1 MPDHSKVITILKE
14 LDINVAG
21 SIVEDSGAPERLF
34 IHVAIVRD
42 SKNKQ
47 VPSNR
52 KLNDARHA
60 LAEEGITVEFLLT
73 DGQQQDIEAGL
84 RATVLHAFG
93 SNVRNVFMSTTGG
106 SAQVWIEPK
115 QMLNEA
121 VSKAIA
127 EKVKTY
133 ISGFNT
139 ELGSL
144 ALTTGENVPSALAC
158 LRAIRQLAPV
168 DSSELLL
175 ELVNRGFTVPSTDWL
190 RRRLDM
196 MRKKGQIVRLGGNR
210 YVLSLGS
217 IRSLG
222 TKKDGASPDITRM
235 LALARRGM

>member
-1 MPDHSKVITILKE
+1 MPDHSKVIALLQE
-14 LDINVAG
+14 MDIDVAG
-21 SIVEDSGAPERLF
+21 SIVEDSGAPGRLF
-34 IHVAIVRD
+34 VHVAVVRD

-47 VPSNR
+47 APSNR

-93 SNVRNVFMSTTGG
+93 SNVRNVFMSIADG
-106 SAQVWIEPK
+106 SAQVWLDPK

-127 EKVKTY
+127 EKVETY
-133 ISGFNT
+133 ISGFNM

-144 ALTTGENVPSALAC
+144 ALTTGENLPSTLAC
-158 LRAIRQLAPV
+158 LRAVRQLAPV
-168 DSSELLL
+168 DSSELLR

-190 RRRLDM
+190 RRRLDI
-196 MRKKGQIVRLGGNR
+196 MRKKGQIVRLEGNL
-210 YVLSLGS
+210 YVLSLAS

-222 TKKDGASPDITRM
+222 TIKGRASPDVTRM
-235 LALARRGM
+235 LALARREM